1 MRQGRLGV
9 VLAWALTLLL
19 LSVPGRAQ
27 ETRAAKPELE
37 EKAMAVLKRTTALL
51 SQAPRFSVTLDIG
64 FDAVQDSGR
73 KIEFGETRQIVLRRP
88 DRLRVDATTRDG
100 AKSTLLFDG
109 KNITVLHPQE
119 NVYATAARPGSV
131 DEAIAYFVHDLGMRF
146 PLAEMLTS
154 QLAQRLPETGAGR
167 RLR

>member
-37 EKAMAVLKRTTALL
+37 EKAMAVLKRTTAVL

-73 KIEFGETRQIVLRRP
+73 KSNSAKRARSYCAARIVSASTPPNATGQRARYSSTGKILR
-88 DRLRVDATTRDG
+88 
-100 AKSTLLFDG
+100 
-109 KNITVLHPQE
+109 ILHPQE

-131 DEAIAYFVHDLGMRF
+131 DEAIAYLSM
-146 PLAEMLTS
+146 TS
-154 QLAQRLPETGAGR
+154 TCACRWPR
-167 RLR
+167 C